1 VERAVRGARSE
12 ELREVAEAVKT
23 LAEFVRTGFEE
34 MLERIDRVEVRLEE
48 HSKRLEELST
58 RVERLERTVA
68 VVAHRFGV
76 LSEEGFREAV
86 RYVVEEIFGVTRQD
100 HHGGHRLPSYHYR
113 RAR

>member
-1 VERAVRGARSE
+1 
-12 ELREVAEAVKT
+12 
-23 LAEFVRTGFEE
+23 
-34 MLERIDRVEVRLEE
+34 MRLEEHSRILQE

-86 RYVVEEIFGVTRQD
+86 RYVVEEIFGVNPP
-100 HHGGHRLPSYHYR
+100 GPPR
-113 RAR
+113 RPPPT